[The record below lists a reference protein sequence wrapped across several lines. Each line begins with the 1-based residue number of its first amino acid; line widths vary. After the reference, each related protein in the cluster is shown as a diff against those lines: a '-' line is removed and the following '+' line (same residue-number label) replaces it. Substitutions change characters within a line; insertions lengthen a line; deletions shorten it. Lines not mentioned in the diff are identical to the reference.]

1 MNNIQDKLNLIEE
14 ELTLLYA
21 KKSDLTSKWQAEKN
35 IISKINELKNNIENT
50 KIEAEQFERQGDLSK
65 VAEIRY
71 SKLHNLQK
79 QLKENTDKL
88 AEIHK
93 DGAMLTEEVTDED
106 IASVV
111 SKWTSIPISK
121 MMESE
126 RKKILQIDNKLHNRV
141 IGQENA
147 VNLVS
152 NAIRRSRA
160 GLQDQNKPIGSF
172 LFIGPTGVG
181 KTELAKSLADFL
193 FDNEDYVVR
202 IDMSEYMEKH
212 SVSKLVGAPPGYI
225 GYEQGGQLTE
235 SIRRHP
241 YSVILLDE
249 IEKAHTDVFNIL
261 LQILDD
267 GRLTDSKGRLVNFKN
282 TIIILTSNLGTEIIQ
297 NRFLSVPES
306 EYDTIYNVALDETLD
321 ILKTRFKP
329 EFINRID
336 EIVLFKPLLR
346 SEIDKIT
353 ELQLE
358 KVQNLL
364 LKNKIELTITQSAKR
379 KISELGYDINY
390 GARPLKRVI
399 QRKISDSLAVLIL
412 DNNIQSG
419 DHIIVDWSEENEF
432 EFKKNINLLKINL
445 Q

>member
-432 EFKKNINLLKINL
+432 EFKKNEFEFKKKY
-445 Q
+445 